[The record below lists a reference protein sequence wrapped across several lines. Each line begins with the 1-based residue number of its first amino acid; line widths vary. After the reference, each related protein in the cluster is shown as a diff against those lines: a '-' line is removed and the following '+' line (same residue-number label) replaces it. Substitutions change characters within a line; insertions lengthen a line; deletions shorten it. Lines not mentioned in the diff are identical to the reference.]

1 MKFLKIAKDQCWHTA
16 GVDDVHISD
25 KRWLVDVIGT
35 FAPDDEIFKKDYMPP
50 ARKNKLS
57 EIKAIE
63 LPPSFMQDLPES
75 TRRSKRKGL
84 RLAKDGLAAQRLKR
98 LRSLQKQ
105 IGDRIITEEAKKE
118 EVKEKTKTRKVPNS
132 LFEKFEASQKSPSK
146 KRRDQQPEDSLRQ
159 TSASPHQ
166 PQQTPPPVF
175 NPNMSQIFNNISH
188 SDLNTPRDSKRK

>member
-1 MKFLKIAKDQCWHTA
+1 MKFLKIAKDQGWHTA
-16 GVDDVHISD
+16 GVDDVHIPD
-25 KRWLVDVIGT
+25 KRWLLDVIGT

-63 LPPSFMQDLPES
+63 LPPSFLQDLSES

-118 EVKEKTKTRKVPNS
+118 EVKEKTKEGAQ
-132 LFEKFEASQKSPSK
+132 LA
-146 KRRDQQPEDSLRQ
+146 L
-159 TSASPHQ
+159 
-166 PQQTPPPVF
+166 
-175 NPNMSQIFNNISH
+175 
-188 SDLNTPRDSKRK
+188 